1 MIATIKID
9 SDFLISFLRSCGRGA
24 DTKGLGQILSRS
36 YTLVEASQP
45 SSIDQPRTL
54 GLNRYLFRPF
64 KHSWQ
69 VLKSHYMTRPEPMT
83 EEQEVF
89 LKHIQKKGLKRT
101 AQRDLIL
108 DVFLRTE
115 EHLSYEDLYR
125 LVKLEDPGVG
135 QTTVY
140 RTLKLLTEAG
150 LAREVRFGD
159 GRTHYEHNYK
169 HQHHDHMI
177 CSECGRIIEFFS
189 AELEAIQD
197 AMAAKHRFEVTQHL
211 LRIIGICAECRRA
224 RRQKATEEAH
234 LEPKIRHIAGRTR

>member
-1 MIATIKID
+1 
-9 SDFLISFLRSCGRGA
+9 
-24 DTKGLGQILSRS
+24 
-36 YTLVEASQP
+36 
-45 SSIDQPRTL
+45 
-54 GLNRYLFRPF
+54 
-64 KHSWQ
+64 
-69 VLKSHYMTRPEPMT
+69 MT

-89 LKHIQKKGLKRT
+89 LKHIQEQGLKRT
-101 AQRDLIL
+101 AQRELIL

-115 EHLSYEDLYR
+115 KHLSSEDLYR
-125 LVKLEDPGVG
+125 LVREQDPNIG

-140 RTLKLLTEAG
+140 RTLKLLSEAG

-177 CSECGRIIEFFS
+177 CSQCGKIIEFFS

-211 LRIIGICAECRRA
+211 LRIIGICAECRRKA
-224 RRQKATEEAH
+224 RDREKQTAAKASAR
-234 LEPKIRHIAGRTR
+234 LAAGRHSG

>member
-1 MIATIKID
+1 
-9 SDFLISFLRSCGRGA
+9 
-24 DTKGLGQILSRS
+24 
-36 YTLVEASQP
+36 
-45 SSIDQPRTL
+45 
-54 GLNRYLFRPF
+54 
-64 KHSWQ
+64 
-69 VLKSHYMTRPEPMT
+69 MT

-89 LKHIQKKGLKRT
+89 LQHIQKKGLKRT

-108 DVFLRTE
+108 DTFLRME
-115 EHLSYEDLYR
+115 VHLSSEDLYR
-125 LVKLEDPGVG
+125 LVKQEDPTIG

-189 AELEAIQD
+189 AELEALQD
-197 AMAAKHRFEVTQHL
+197 KIAAKHRFQITQHL
-211 LRIIGICAECRRA
+211 HRIIGLCSECRRA
-224 RRQKATEEAH
+224 AKDSERDAGKQDTAPAPARQITARA
-234 LEPKIRHIAGRTR
+234 R

>member
-1 MIATIKID
+1 
-9 SDFLISFLRSCGRGA
+9 
-24 DTKGLGQILSRS
+24 
-36 YTLVEASQP
+36 
-45 SSIDQPRTL
+45 
-54 GLNRYLFRPF
+54 
-64 KHSWQ
+64 
-69 VLKSHYMTRPEPMT
+69 MT

-89 LKHIQKKGLKRT
+89 LEHIQKKGLKRT

-108 DVFLRTE
+108 DIFLRTE
-115 EHLSYEDLYR
+115 AHLSIEDLYR
-125 LVKLEDPGVG
+125 LVQKEDPTIG

-140 RTLKLLTEAG
+140 RTLKLLSEAG

-177 CSECGRIIEFFS
+177 CSRCGRIIEFFS

-197 AMAAKHRFEVTQHL
+197 KMAAKHRFQVTQHL

-224 RRQKATEEAH
+224 LKEAEKANA
-234 LEPKIRHIAGRTR
+234 RTTAKQASVSR